1 MTNPK
6 LDKIQ
11 SDIAKTKA
19 RINEAQARLRALEK
33 YKIELENESFINII
47 RSERISDL
55 ELSAIMQSLRKEQ
68 PKPAAQPV
76 LALDKTKLE
85 ETSDADDET

>member
-47 RSERISDL
+47 RSERISDM

-68 PKPAAQPV
+68 PKPAAAPV